1 MIYTS
6 RTPLRISLFG
16 GGTDYPEYFERR
28 PGATL
33 GFAIDKYIY
42 ISALPLSAIV
52 EYRYR
57 ISYSRVEMVDEISE
71 VQHPVARAVL
81 AEVGFLDPTDYSI
94 QADLPANAGLGSSSA
109 FTVGFQNV
117 VWTMAGRSA
126 SKMELALQAIHVER
140 ELLQELVGAQDQLHA
155 AFGGFNRFDF
165 SKSAFQV
172 TRFGLSAAALRQIS
186 KWMVLVYTGSK
197 RHASSVLR
205 EQVSNTSHQ
214 KVDSELEN
222 MRAIVDEAEKSIR
235 DARDPSEV
243 APGLAPLLA
252 ESWALKRT
260 LSSKVSTDGID
271 DLYDACMSR
280 GALAGKLCG
289 AGGGSFLLM
298 IVPPGDRGAFVDA
311 VGPRGCVDFEIDTSG
326 STMLETSLVA
336 NGRGNEERVQ

>member
-16 GGTDYPEYFERR
+16 GGTDYPEYFERQ

-42 ISALPLSAIV
+42 ISALPLSAVV

-57 ISYSRVEMVDEISE
+57 ISYSQIEMVDEISE
-71 VQHPVARAVL
+71 IQHPVTRAVL

-94 QADLPANAGLGSSSA
+94 QADLPANSGLGSSSA

-117 VWTMAGRSA
+117 VWTMTGRSA
-126 SKMELALQAIHVER
+126 SKMELARQAIHVER
-140 ELLQELVGAQDQLHA
+140 ELLNELVGVQDQLHA

-165 SKSAFQV
+165 SKNDFQV
-172 TRFGLSAAALRQIS
+172 TSFALSSAALHEIS
-186 KWMVLVYTGSK
+186 KWMILVYTGSK
-197 RHASSVLR
+197 RHASSVLK
-205 EQVSNTSHQ
+205 EQMRNTSHQ
-214 KVDSELEN
+214 TVDSELED
-222 MRAIVDEAEKSIR
+222 MRAIVDEAESTILNS
-235 DARDPSEV
+235 RDPSEI

-260 LSSKVSTDGID
+260 LSSKVSSHEID
-271 DLYDACMSR
+271 DLYDACISG

-289 AGGGSFLLM
+289 AGGGGFLLM
-298 IVPPGDRGAFVDA
+298 IVPPGDRGAFADA
-311 VGPRGCVDFEIDTSG
+311 VGRRRCVDFEIDTSG
-326 STMLETSLVA
+326 STILGSTLIT
-336 NGRGNEERVQ
+336 NGQCDGEPAQ